1 MFPIGDDNSQ
11 ERTVPVVTYALVA
24 LNVLVFLLELSA
36 GDQAIEH
43 WAFVPAKFAADPA
56 GNVVTIFT
64 AMFMHGGWL
73 HLLGNMLFLWIFGD
87 NVEDRLGHAKFL
99 AFYLLAGIAAT
110 LAQFAIAPHSTVP
123 NVGASGAIA
132 GVLGAYILMFP
143 QSRVN
148 VLLGRQIV
156 AMPAV
161 VVLGM
166 WIVFQLISGVGTIA
180 YSDETAN
187 VGGVAYMAHI
197 GGFAAGF
204 LMAFLFR
211 GASPPPTTL

>member
-1 MFPIGDDNSQ
+1 MFPISDDNSQ

-36 GDQAIEH
+36 GDQFVER
-43 WAFVPAKFAADPA
+43 WAFIPARFASNPA
-56 GNVVTIFT
+56 ANFATIFT

-87 NVEDRLGHAKFL
+87 NVEDRLGHVKFL
-99 AFYLLAGIAAT
+99 VFYLLAGIAAT

-143 QSRVN
+143 QERVK
-148 VLLGRQIV
+148 VLLGTQIV
-156 AMPAV
+156 AMPAIIV
-161 VVLGM
+161 IGL
-166 WIVFQLISGVGTIA
+166 WIALQLFSEIGTF
-180 YSDETAN
+180 AN
-187 VGGVAYMAHI
+187 TSEGGGV
-197 GGFAAGF
+197 
-204 LMAFLFR
+204 
-211 GASPPPTTL
+211 

>member
-11 ERTVPVVTYALVA
+11 RRTLPVVTYVLVA
-24 LNVLVFLLELSA
+24 LNVLLFLVELSS
-36 GDQAIEH
+36 GDRFIES
-43 WAFVPAKFAADPA
+43 WAFIPARFAADPA
-56 GNVVTIFT
+56 GNVITIFS

-99 AFYLLAGIAAT
+99 VFYLLAGIAAT
-110 LAQFAIAPHSTVP
+110 LAQFAVAPHSTVP

-161 VVLGM
+161 IVLGM
-166 WIVFQLISGVGTIA
+166 WIFFQLISGVGTIA
-180 YSDETAN
+180 YTDETAN

-197 GGFAAGF
+197 GGFVAGL
-204 LMAFLFR
+204 LMAFPFR